1 MKTLAL
7 PSQTVSF
14 GSGSVEIKKLKVES
28 FESPDIR
35 ISLVAPNGLIFSTSG
50 GSVAISG
57 SWDAAYRILW
67 TMYISGDLSVK
78 ISGIKTLTRVNM
90 LSQKGKLQ
98 LHFEECQLKI
108 GNLNLKLYGGIGSW
122 IANYFTSGAENDIK
136 RSIEKDVCKNV
147 RDNIEHLN
155 KDLWSIKAQTNVV
168 DNVYLSYH
176 LLEDPKIT
184 KNFIQFDFSVYATF
198 GRRKCYLQSEGKS
211 INNNRQ
217 IISNHMIVLWF
228 GEPMINCYLKT
239 WYEAVK
245 HHVYIS
251 DNIDTRRFRDLFN
264 VNCTKTRNC
273 TGRVND
279 LNKVELDIQLMKAP
293 LLRAENGIYIETS
306 MKIVFYRSPKNS
318 DSLKLTE
325 LTIHTKSSLNVAIT
339 QRGITIDTEKMMIT
353 TNKVDNLN
361 QMILNDLTN
370 VTKNVLKELK
380 LWEHTINVTE
390 VIIPRLALSSNA
402 SFIGTDNFIRT
413 DMDFHLSN
421 QRFS

>member
-239 WYEAVK
+239 WYEAVN

-325 LTIHTKSSLNVAIT
+325 LSKFLHFYN
-339 QRGITIDTEKMMIT
+339 
-353 TNKVDNLN
+353 
-361 QMILNDLTN
+361 
-370 VTKNVLKELK
+370 
-380 LWEHTINVTE
+380 
-390 VIIPRLALSSNA
+390 
-402 SFIGTDNFIRT
+402 
-413 DMDFHLSN
+413 LSN
-421 QRFS
+421 SVVCDVDR

>member
-78 ISGIKTLTRVNM
+78 ISGIKTLTRVNV

-108 GNLNLKLYGGIGSW
+108 RNLNLKLYGGIGSW

-168 DNVYLSYH
+168 DNVYLNYH
-176 LLEDPKIT
+176 LLVPSKT
-184 KNFIQFDFSVYATF
+184 CCNFFSLTLDYLAELTF
-198 GRRKCYLQSEGKS
+198 HFLNIRYFLG
-211 INNNRQ
+211 Q

-239 WYEAVK
+239 WYEAVN

-251 DNIDTRRFRDLFN
+251 DSTDTRRFRDLFN

-273 TGRVND
+273 TGRVSD
-279 LNKVELDIQLMKAP
+279 LNKVDLDIQLMKAP

-306 MKIVFYRSPKNS
+306 MKIVFYRSPKNL

-339 QRGITIDTEKMMIT
+339 QRGITIDTEKMMIK
-353 TNKVDNLN
+353 TNKVDNLD
-361 QMILNDLTN
+361 QMLLNDLTN
-370 VTKNVLKELK
+370 VAKNVLKELK

-402 SFIGTDNFIRT
+402 SFIGIDNFIRT

-421 QRFS
+421 QRLS

>member
-1 MKTLAL
+1 
-7 PSQTVSF
+7 
-14 GSGSVEIKKLKVES
+14 
-28 FESPDIR
+28 
-35 ISLVAPNGLIFSTSG
+35 
-50 GSVAISG
+50 
-57 SWDAAYRILW
+57 
-67 TMYISGDLSVK
+67 
-78 ISGIKTLTRVNM
+78 
-90 LSQKGKLQ
+90 
-98 LHFEECQLKI
+98 
-108 GNLNLKLYGGIGSW
+108 
-122 IANYFTSGAENDIK
+122 
-136 RSIEKDVCKNV
+136 
-147 RDNIEHLN
+147 
-155 KDLWSIKAQTNVV
+155 
-168 DNVYLSYH
+168 
-176 LLEDPKIT
+176 
-184 KNFIQFDFSVYATF
+184 
-198 GRRKCYLQSEGKS
+198 
-211 INNNRQ
+211 
-217 IISNHMIVLWF
+217 MIVLWF

-239 WYEAVK
+239 WYEAVN

-390 VIIPRLALSSNA
+390 VIIARLALSSNA

-421 QRFS
+421 QRLS